1 MIVDVVHHPVMA
13 EEVCRWLVTNPSGVY
28 VDATLGGGGHALA
41 LLSRLEVEGKLVG
54 IDRDEEA
61 LQRARENLKAFLG
74 QVMLVHSPFSKI
86 GEILVSLGVEKVSGV
101 LFDLGVSSFHLDQ
114 GERGFSFEKDGPLD
128 MRMDTSQGLDASW
141 VVNHFSERELADL
154 FYRYGEERHARRI
167 ARAIV
172 EARKG
177 QRIQSTQQLVRIVR
191 GVVPRR
197 EKIHPATRTFL
208 ALRIFVNREL
218 EELSLALS
226 QIPQVLEEGGRVV
239 ILSYHS
245 LEDRIVKRFFQGCSE
260 LSICTKKPLRP
271 SQEEVKRNP
280 RARSA
285 RLRVAEK
292 IQVGGGFINE

>member
-1 MIVDVVHHPVMA
+1 MSVDVVHRPVMV

-41 LLSRLEVEGKLVG
+41 LLSQLEVEGKLVG
-54 IDRDEEA
+54 IDRDKEA
-61 LQRARENLKAFLG
+61 LQRARENLKAFLER
-74 QVMLVHSPFSKI
+74 VMLVHSPFSKI
-86 GEILVSLGVEKVSGV
+86 GEILASLGVEKVSGV

-128 MRMDTSQGLDASW
+128 MRMDTSQRLEASW
-141 VVNHFSERELADL
+141 VVNHFSERELTDL
-154 FYRYGEERHARRI
+154 LHRYGEERYARRI

-172 EARKG
+172 EARKE
-177 QRIQSTQQLVRIVR
+177 RYIQSTQQLAQIVR
-191 GVVPRR
+191 RVVPRR

-239 ILSYHS
+239 VLSYHS
-245 LEDRIVKRFFQGCSE
+245 LEDRIVKRFFQDCSE
-260 LSICTKKPLRP
+260 LSVCTKKPLRP
-271 SQEEVKRNP
+271 SREEVVRNP

-292 IQVGGGFINE
+292 IQVGGYR